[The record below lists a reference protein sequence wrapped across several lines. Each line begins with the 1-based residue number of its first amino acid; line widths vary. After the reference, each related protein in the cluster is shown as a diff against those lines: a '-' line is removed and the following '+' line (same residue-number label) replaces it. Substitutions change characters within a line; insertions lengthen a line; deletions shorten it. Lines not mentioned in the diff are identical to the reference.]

1 MDVKISPR
9 SGYLEVSVSERGGTD
24 DARDLMQ
31 KIIAAVQA
39 EHRRLLVSARRSHA
53 IFKVEAY
60 GLSDALMRAAG
71 VPGLKVALVAD
82 TPELFAS
89 YQYVELLAAQ
99 KRLLAKAFRSEAE
112 AVSWLVATRE

>member
-1 MDVKISPR
+1 MDVEIIPK
-9 SGYLEVSVSERGGTD
+9 SGYLAVSVSERAGTD
-24 DARDLMQ
+24 DARELLQ

-39 EHRRLLVSARRSHA
+39 EHRRLLISVRRSHA
-53 IFKVEAY
+53 IFKVEDY
-60 GLSDALMRAAG
+60 GLSDALTRAAG

-99 KRLLAKAFRSEAE
+99 KHLSAKAFRSEAD
-112 AVSWLVATRE
+112 AVGWLLSARQ